1 MEAILKF
8 LVFIVIA
15 IILFATGFLDIVVAM
30 ILYFGGIA
38 LCVVFWIVVVIIVL
52 WILNEIFN

>member
-38 LCVVFWIVVVIIVL
+38 LCVVFWLAVVVIVL